1 MPLKNITVSLK
12 IPDLFW
18 DFPHVSWDQYYPVI
32 NLFWIHSKVACLFRI
47 HNTYV
52 EFRLWNTFEKKNQPI
67 LDQIFLYIS
76 IYPFPIVSGGGYY
89 DGAYHYSDTT
99 EMLKIDNLSD
109 GWFPGM

>member
-1 MPLKNITVSLK
+1 MLNLG
-12 IPDLFW
+12 
-18 DFPHVSWDQYYPVI
+18 YYI
-32 NLFWIHSKVACLFRI
+32 A
-47 HNTYV
+47 
-52 EFRLWNTFEKKNQPI
+52 LWNTFGQKINQYFI
-67 LDQIFLYIS
+67 KYSSIIS

>member
-1 MPLKNITVSLK
+1 ML
-12 IPDLFW
+12 
-18 DFPHVSWDQYYPVI
+18 
-32 NLFWIHSKVACLFRI
+32 NLGYGILSR
-47 HNTYV
+47 
-52 EFRLWNTFEKKNQPI
+52 KKNQPI